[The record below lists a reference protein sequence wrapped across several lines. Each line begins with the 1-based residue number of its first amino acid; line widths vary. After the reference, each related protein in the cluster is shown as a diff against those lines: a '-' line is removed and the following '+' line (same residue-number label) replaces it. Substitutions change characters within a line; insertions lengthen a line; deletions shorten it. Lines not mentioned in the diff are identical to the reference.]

1 MFALRT
7 TEEVQ
12 CIGVIEVWLMSAIL
26 LLMIT
31 GILYIVHS
39 GLSVTKSVDLK
50 VNLALFFLFPHFL

>member
-1 MFALRT
+1 M
-7 TEEVQ
+7 
-12 CIGVIEVWLMSAIL
+12 WLMSAIL

-50 VNLALFFLFPHFL
+50 VNLALFFAFSSFSLIVGFQLT